1 MCRFVAYSGEPI
13 FLETQ
18 LSDPP
23 RSLISQSREARESLS
38 SVNADGCGVG
48 WYDHREAPGRYRS
61 VRPAW
66 GNANL
71 LSLCEQVRSH
81 LFAGHIRAATS
92 GQVSE
97 ANCHPFAV
105 DRHLFLHNGEIGG
118 FNRIRRPV
126 EEMISDKL
134 YAERYGENDS
144 EAIFLI
150 ALGRGLDA
158 DPGAALASTLT
169 DIVALMEEK
178 GVDEPVHFAAI
189 YTDGKTLY
197 AFRWA
202 RRHIGPTLYHR
213 EIDTGV
219 VIASEPYDDDH
230 AAWHAVPEDSMI
242 TVAPDGSIAVSP
254 FLPRTAPAG
263 AA

>member
-23 RSLISQSREARESLS
+23 RSLISQSREARESLTT
-38 SVNADGCGVG
+38 VNADGCGIG
-48 WYDHREAPGRYRS
+48 WYGERKTPGRYRS
-61 VRPAW
+61 TRPAW
-66 GNANL
+66 GDFNL
-71 LSLCEQVRSH
+71 ISLCEQVRSP
-81 LFAGHIRAATS
+81 LFVGHIRAATS

-97 ANCHPFAV
+97 ANCHPFAAG
-105 DRHLFLHNGEIGG
+105 RHMFLHNGEIGG
-118 FNRIRRPV
+118 FGRLRRAI
-126 EEMISDKL
+126 ESMISDEH

-150 ALGRGLDA
+150 ALGRGLDE
-158 DPGAALASTLT
+158 DPGTAIASTLT
-169 DIVALMEEK
+169 DIVALMDET

-189 YTDGKTLY
+189 HTDGDTMH

-213 EIDTGV
+213 EVDTGV

-230 AAWHAVPEDSMI
+230 RAWNAVPEDSMI
-242 TVAPDGSIAVSP
+242 TVTRDGSVTMSP
-254 FLPRTAPAG
+254 FLPR
-263 AA
+263 AAAT